1 VKLLPRKPVT
11 AESNVGRGIEFALAI
26 ALFLGLG
33 YLFDSW
39 LGTKPVFMI
48 IMFFV
53 GVIGEFA
60 ALWYRYEANM
70 SALDQQRADGNH
82 RHHSSQTTTTAT
94 INERGAA

>member
-1 VKLLPRKPVT
+1 MKLTPRKPVS

-33 YLFDSW
+33 YLLDHW

-48 IMFFV
+48 VLFFV

-60 ALWYRYEANM
+60 TLWYRYEANM
-70 SALDQQRADGNH
+70 SALDQQRTDH
-82 RHHSSQTTTTAT
+82 SHQHHHS
-94 INERGAA
+94 ERGAA